1 MRKKPY
7 LLGMTKDEAASALRE
22 IGTILELQGENPFK
36 CRAYHA
42 AARTLETAPADLA
55 ELVRSDK
62 LGELPG
68 IGEALREKIT
78 TLVTTGKLPY
88 LEKLRDS
95 IPAGLLAL
103 LDLPGLGPKKL
114 KVLRDKLK
122 IESREALAEACRDGR
137 LAALEGFGEKTAA
150 NLLEAMARRAAYGK
164 LHRLGDALPAA
175 QALLAYLKKC
185 PAVKKAEIGGSL
197 RRGKEVVKDLDL
209 IATSSRPKE
218 VMQAFTSAPQ
228 VEKVVAHGETKS
240 SVILS
245 GGLPCDLRVVPAEAW
260 ATALAHFTGCKEHN
274 IAMRQR
280 AIERGLHLSEWGLFQ
295 EGSKKALPLK
305 EEKDLHRALGLEYM
319 PPEIRE
325 DQGEIAA
332 AEKKKLPKLVTR
344 EEIRGCLHNHTGAS
358 DGQDTLEAMAEA
370 AAKLGLEWLG
380 IADHSR
386 SSFQAHG
393 LDETRLLAQI
403 EAIRAYNKTK
413 PACTLLAGTECDILK
428 GGKLDFPDAVL
439 AELDY
444 VIVSIHAGFS
454 SDEKDNTARLI
465 RAMENPHV
473 TCLGHPTGRLLL
485 EREPYPVNL
494 PKVLEAAAATETWI
508 ELNCNPWRLD
518 LDWRWWHRARD
529 LGVLCCLNPDAHQT
543 GHLHFLDLGVTVAR
557 KGWLRSEDLVNT
569 RTLPQLRKLL

>member
-1 MRKKPY
+1 
-7 LLGMTKDEAASALRE
+7 MTKDEAASALRE

-36 CRAYHA
+36 CRAYHT
-42 AARTLETAPADLA
+42 AARTLETAPADLV
-55 ELVRSDK
+55 ELVRSGR
-62 LGELPG
+62 LAELPG
-68 IGEALREKIT
+68 IGESLREKIIV
-78 TLVTTGKLPY
+78 LVTTGKLPY
-88 LEKLRDS
+88 LEKLRAS
-95 IPAGLLAL
+95 MPPGLLPL

-114 KVLRDKLK
+114 KVLREKLK
-122 IESREALAEACRDGR
+122 IESREALEKACRNGH

-150 NLLEAMARRAAYGK
+150 NLLEAIARRAAYGK

-175 QALLAYLKKC
+175 QSLLAYLKKC

-209 IATSSRPKE
+209 IASSSRPRE
-218 VMQAFTSAPQ
+218 VMKAFTSAPS
-228 VEKVVAHGETKS
+228 VEKIVTHGETKS
-240 SVILS
+240 SVLLA
-245 GGLPCDLRVVPAEAW
+245 GGLPCDLRVVPPDAW

-280 AIERGLHLSEWGLFQ
+280 AIERGLHLSEWGLFR
-295 EGSKKALPLK
+295 EGSKKFLPLR

-325 DQGEIAA
+325 DQGEIRA
-332 AEKKKLPKLVTR
+332 AEEKKLPDLLTR
-344 EEIRGCLHNHTGAS
+344 DEIRGCLHNHTVAS
-358 DGQDTLEAMAEA
+358 DGQDTLEAMAKA
-370 AAKLGLEWLG
+370 ATALGLEWLG

-393 LDETRLLAQI
+393 LDEKKLEAQI
-403 EAIRAYNKTK
+403 EAIRAYNQQG

-428 GGKLDFPDAVL
+428 GGKLDFSDSVL

-444 VIVSIHAGFS
+444 VIASIHAGFS
-454 SDEKDNTARLI
+454 SDEKDNTDRLI
-465 RAMENPHV
+465 RAMENPRV

-494 PKVLEAAAATETWI
+494 PRVLEVAAKTETWI

-529 LGVLCCLNPDAHQT
+529 LGVLCCINPDAHQT
-543 GHLHFLDLGVTVAR
+543 EHLRFLDIGVTVAR
-557 KGWLRSEDLVNT
+557 KGWLRAQDVVNT

>member
-1 MRKKPY
+1 
-7 LLGMTKDEAASALRE
+7 MTKDEAAAALRE

-42 AARTLETAPADLA
+42 AGRTLETAPADLGD
-55 ELVRSDK
+55 LVRTKK
-62 LGELPG
+62 LGDLPG

-78 TLVTTGKLPY
+78 ILVTTGKLPY
-88 LEKLRDS
+88 LDKLRAS
-95 IPAGLLAL
+95 IPPGLLAL

-114 KVLRDKLK
+114 KVLREKLK
-122 IESREALAEACRDGR
+122 IESQASLEKACRDGR
-137 LAALEGFGEKTAA
+137 LASLEGFGEKTAA
-150 NLLEAMARRAAYGK
+150 NLLEAISRRAAYGK
-164 LHRLGDALPAA
+164 LHRLGDALPVA
-175 QALLAYLKKC
+175 QNLLTVLRKC
-185 PAVKKAEIGGSL
+185 PAVQKAEIGGSL

-209 IATSSRPKE
+209 IAASSRPKE
-218 VMQAFTSAPQ
+218 VMKVFTSAPQ
-228 VEKVVAHGETKS
+228 VEKVVSQGETKS
-240 SVILS
+240 SVLLS
-245 GGLPCDLRVVPAEAW
+245 GGLPCDLRVVPSESW

-280 AIERGLHLSEWGLFQ
+280 AIERGLHLSEWGLFK

-325 DQGEIAA
+325 DQGEIPA
-332 AEKKKLPKLVTR
+332 AEKKELPDLLTR
-344 EEIRGCLHNHTGAS
+344 DEIRGCLHNHTIAS
-358 DGQDTLEAMAEA
+358 DGQATLEAMAQA
-370 AAKLGLEWLG
+370 AANLGLAWLG

-393 LDETRLLAQI
+393 LDEKKLLAQI
-403 EAIRAYNKTK
+403 EAILAYNQKK
-413 PACTLLAGTECDILK
+413 PACVLLAGTECDILK
-428 GGKLDFPDAVL
+428 GGKLDFSDSVL

-444 VIVSIHAGFS
+444 VIASIHAGFS
-454 SDEKDNTARLI
+454 SDEKDNTDRLV
-465 RAMENPHV
+465 RAMENPRV

-494 PKVLEAAAATETWI
+494 PKVLEVAAKTGTWI

-518 LDWRWWHRARD
+518 LDWRWWHKARD
-529 LGVLCCLNPDAHQT
+529 LGVLCCINPDAHKT
-543 GHLHFLDLGVTVAR
+543 EHLRFLDIGVTVAR
-557 KGWLRSEDLVNT
+557 KGWLRAQDVVNT